1 MDGQNNNTPKTHE
14 QATDVIQ
21 NTQNAPADQVTG
33 AAIPNGQGMY
43 QGYGG
48 YPPQGQVMYTPYGY
62 MPMSQPQP
70 DFMALT
76 NQMRQMQAS
85 IDKLA
90 NEKDHATYVREAG
103 DQYQTEKLTQQTTRI
118 VELQDEN
125 SKLRA
130 LLALRNKQIEE
141 LENKD
146 WNEENWKMGQI
157 LNSTLHQTKLP
168 EDRPPHLRND
178 FPQTCA
184 KCGKG
189 IWQSEDV
196 YDDLFPLLPYD
207 GETVYCKD
215 CFTSDVLP
223 ERMECARRVYR
234 ASKEQAHA
242 RYAVKKARSEARQ
255 KEENATAG
263 ETTEA

>member
-1 MDGQNNNTPKTHE
+1 MDGQNNNIPKTHE

-21 NTQNAPADQVTG
+21 NTPSAPTDQVAG
-33 AAIPNGQGMY
+33 ATIPNGQGMY

-48 YPPQGQVMYTPYGY
+48 YPPQGQVMYAPYGY

-70 DFMALT
+70 DFMAALT
-76 NQMRQMQAS
+76 NQMRQLQAS

-90 NEKDHATYVREAG
+90 NEKDHATRDPEAG
-103 DQYQTEKLTQQTTRI
+103 DQYTTKLAQQTAQI

-125 SKLRA
+125 SKLQA

-146 WNEENWKMGQI
+146 WNDENWKMGQI
-157 LNSTLHQTKLP
+157 LKSTLHQTKLS
-168 EDRPPHLRND
+168 EDRPPHLRNN

-196 YDDLFPLLPYD
+196 YDDLFPVLPYD

-215 CFTSDVLP
+215 CFISDILP
-223 ERMECARRVYR
+223 ERMECAKRTYR

-242 RYAVKKARSEARQ
+242 RYVKKARP
-255 KEENATAG
+255 KEENAAAG
-263 ETTEA
+263 ETAET